1 MKEQKVVDVKRMDWF
16 CRPTST
22 TGKMFGQKRLV
33 EDPDMGMS
41 IVMNRYPAGFTTE
54 RHRHPA
60 AHGFYVLSGQIRSN
74 DEYYGPG
81 TVIRYEEGCIAE
93 HGANAYEDLICLQI
107 SNKHFS
113 IEYMDREMN

>member
-1 MKEQKVVDVKRMDWF
+1 
-16 CRPTST
+16 
-22 TGKMFGQKRLV
+22 
-33 EDPDMGMS
+33 MGMS

-81 TVIRYEEGCIAE
+81 TMIWYEEGCIAE

-113 IEYMDREMN
+113 MEYMDREMN